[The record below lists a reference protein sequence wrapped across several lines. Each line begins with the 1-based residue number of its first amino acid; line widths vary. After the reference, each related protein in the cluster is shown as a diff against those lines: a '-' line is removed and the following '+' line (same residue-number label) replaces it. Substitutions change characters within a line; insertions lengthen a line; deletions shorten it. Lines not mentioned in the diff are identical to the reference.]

1 MPHFTLNP
9 TLKAD
14 TFEVTK
20 LDLCYI
26 GLMNDKRYP
35 WLVMVPMRSD
45 LTELID
51 LQSQDQ
57 IQLMKEI
64 SFVSE
69 HMQALFKPHKL
80 NIATLGNIVRQLHI
94 HVVARHQ
101 EDATWP
107 QPIWGRGQNEPYGS
121 EKEETINMLKSTIKK
136 E

>member
-1 MPHFTLNP
+1 MPSFLLDQ

-14 TFEVTK
+14 TFEITK

-35 WLVMVPMRSD
+35 WLIMVPMRSD
-45 LTELID
+45 ITEIIE
-51 LQSQDQ
+51 LQPCDQ
-57 IQLMKEI
+57 IQLIKEI
-64 SFVSE
+64 SNVSA
-69 HMQALFKPHKL
+69 HMKALFKPHKL
-80 NIATLGNIVRQLHI
+80 NIAALGNVVRQLHI

-101 EDATWP
+101 EDSTWP
-107 QPIWGRGQNEPYGS
+107 QPIWGHGENEPYGS